1 LVFLTEDCSKGIMA
15 KGNRSYTRGLFIVT
29 ASAVLLVLALQV
41 FRVGPAPEIEITS
54 AAPAIGRSTGISV
67 KASEPARGLSHIKVE
82 FMQQDK
88 TELIAERHYPHR
100 SALSFWGART
110 QNDLID
116 VAVGRDTLK
125 GLKQANAIIRVTA
138 ARAGTW
144 FRTPGPVV
152 KQLILPVY
160 LSPPTLMIA
169 STKTY
174 AAQGGCELVVYRV
187 GDTCVRDGVM
197 AGDWWFPGHPLPGG
211 GAADRFAFFAVP
223 YTMEEHDV
231 RLVAEDAAANR
242 AEAAVIDRF
251 FPKPIRQDSIQ
262 LSDSFFAKVI
272 PEILSQSP
280 EAEDRG
286 DPLQTYLGIN
296 GDLRVQGNAAL
307 MQLSEDSKPQF
318 FWNKPFLMLPNGK
331 VTAAFAERRTYR
343 YQGRVVDQQDHLGYD
358 LASTRHASIPAAN
371 GGIVM
376 LAKYFGIYGNAVAID
391 HGYGLMSLYGH
402 LSSIAVSEG
411 QQVERGDVI
420 GQTGES
426 GLAGGDHLHFS
437 MLLYGRPVNP
447 VEWWDGH
454 WIQDRIAR
462 KLGSAWQ
469 FER

>member
-1 LVFLTEDCSKGIMA
+1 MA
-15 KGNRSYTRGLFIVT
+15 KGNSSYTRGFFIVT
-29 ASAVLLVLALQV
+29 ALVLLLILALQI
-41 FRVGPAPEIEITS
+41 FRVGPAPAIEITS
-54 AAPAIGRSTGISV
+54 AAPAIGRSTGVSV
-67 KASEPARGLSHIKVE
+67 KATEPGRGLSLVKVE
-82 FMQQDK
+82 FIQGDR
-88 TELIAERHYPHR
+88 TELLAERSYPHR
-100 SALSFWGART
+100 SATSFWGAHTRT
-110 QNDLID
+110 DVID

-125 GLKQANAIIRVTA
+125 GLKQGNAIIRVTA

-144 FRTPGPVV
+144 FRGPDPVV

-160 LSPPTLMIA
+160 LSPPTLMVA

-187 GDTCVRDGVM
+187 GDTCVRDGVR
-197 AGDWWFPGHPLPGG
+197 AGEWWFPGHPLPAGG
-211 GAADRFAFFAVP
+211 KQDRFAFFAVP
-223 YTMEEHDV
+223 YTMEKPDV

-251 FPKPIRQDSIQ
+251 FPKPMKNDSIQ
-262 LSDSFFAKVI
+262 LSDSFFAKVV
-272 PEILSQSP
+272 PEILSQSSD
-280 EAEDRG
+280 AEDRG
-286 DPLQTYLGIN
+286 DPLETYLGIN
-296 GDLRVQGNAAL
+296 GNLRVRGNQAL
-307 MQLSEDSKPQF
+307 MQLAEGTQPRF
-318 FWNKPFLMLPNGK
+318 FWHKPFLMLPNGQ
-331 VTAAFAERRTYR
+331 VTASFAERRTYL

-371 GGIVM
+371 GGIVV

-391 HGYGLMSLYGH
+391 HGFGLMSLYGH

-411 QQVERGDVI
+411 QEVERGDVI
-420 GQTGES
+420 GQTGET